1 MTSTKATSPINSL
14 APSTTSP
21 AATSLPVSTLGRIV
35 RGSGPGLLLAHG
47 AGGGIDANYGPVLD
61 TLAAQHTVV
70 GPDYPGTGR
79 TPRATAPLD
88 LDTLADEL
96 VATAVEEGLDTFAI
110 AGYSLGSPV
119 AVRAATRHPDRVTAL
134 VLTAGFARPNPR
146 LRLAARLWRDL
157 LDADDPRQVAAFT
170 SLIAFSTPA
179 LEALAQDDL
188 DAALKTAAAT
198 VPPGTP
204 EHVDLVLDHVDV
216 RADLATLDVPTLV
229 ISTTLDQLVTPQHHR
244 QLADAIPGA
253 RYAEIATGHLPFVE
267 RPAEWAALISD
278 FLTESRS

>member
-1 MTSTKATSPINSL
+1 MTSNEASSPINSL
-14 APSTTSP
+14 APAT
-21 AATSLPVSTLGRIV
+21 TSLPVSTLGRIV

-96 VATAVEEGLDTFAI
+96 VATAVEEGLDTFAV

-134 VLTAGFARPNPR
+134 VLTAGFAHPDPR
-146 LRLAARLWRDL
+146 FLLAVRLWRDL
-157 LDADDPRQVAAFT
+157 LDADPRQVAAFT
-170 SLIAFSTPA
+170 ALLAFSAPA
-179 LEALAQDDL
+179 LEAFTQDDL
-188 DAALKTAAAT
+188 DAALDMAAADI
-198 VPPGTP
+198 PPGTP
-204 EHVDLVLDHVDV
+204 EHLDLVLNGVDV

-229 ISTTLDQLVTPQHHR
+229 ISTTLDRLVTPHHHR

-253 RYAEIATGHLPFVE
+253 RYAEIATGHLPFAE